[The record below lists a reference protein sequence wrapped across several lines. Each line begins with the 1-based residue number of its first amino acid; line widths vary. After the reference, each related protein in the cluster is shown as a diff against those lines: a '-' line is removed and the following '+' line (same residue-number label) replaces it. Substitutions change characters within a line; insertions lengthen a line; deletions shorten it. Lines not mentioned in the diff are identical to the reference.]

1 MKIFDA
7 HISGSL
13 SVSSSAHI
21 EGDLTV
27 LGTLF
32 ATVSGTTTN
41 ALTASEAPRYTLT
54 SSFNTFT
61 SSYTTGSFT
70 GSFIG
75 DGGNLYNI
83 PASGVTGL
91 NLNKITSGS
100 VSASI
105 SPDRGLEVNT
115 NLNVVGT
122 ITAKEI
128 YTSIVTSSVLFES
141 GSTIFGNSS
150 DDTHQITGSVGV
162 TGSLTL
168 NNDPVVVNTTFNSFT
183 SSANGRLN
191 SIETSTSSLN
201 SFTSSADG
209 RLSSI
214 EGVTGSIA
222 LLNTYTG
229 SNDTVI
235 GTLQTSTS
243 SLNSFTSSINT
254 TIKNKLNSDNV
265 ISGSSQVILTGTT
278 GYSNFSSSVG
288 YTTITIENRVGSL
301 ETESGSIRTA
311 FNSYTSSNDSANT
324 TQNSRLNSLETTTG
338 SLNTFTSSANS
349 RLNSLESF
357 SGTLNTYTSSANG
370 RLNSIETST
379 GSLNSFSSSTLSSLT
394 AIHTSTGSLN
404 TFSSS
409 TLTRLTNLESAS
421 SSIRSDFNSYTSS
434 TNGRLSSI
442 ETSTGSLNTFSSSTL
457 TRLTAIETSTSSLN
471 SYTSSN
477 TTSINAIHTA
487 TSSLNSYTSS
497 NNTILGTLQTATSSL
512 NTFSSSTNT
521 RLSAIETSTGSLN
534 LYTSSNTTNINA
546 IHTAT
551 SSLNSY
557 TSSNNTTLG
566 TLQTATGALNTFS
579 SSANTR
585 LTAIET
591 STSSLNS
598 YTSSNTTNISAIHT
612 ATSSLNSYTSSNNT
626 RLGAIETSTSSL
638 NSFTSSINTTIKN
651 RLNAESVISGSVQ
664 VNLTSTTG
672 YSTFSSSLA
681 TTDSGQDSR
690 LTSLEGKTGS
700 YATTGSNVFQG
711 DQTITGSLYI
721 SQNLIIGGSSSIQHI
736 TSSQLNI
743 GDNIITVNAQ
753 NPSIRFGGLAV
764 IDSGSSPQVSGSI
777 LFDSVNNQWIFVHQ
791 NQSTVTSSV
800 LLMGPE
806 TYNNLGGESY
816 ITQNKIIKST
826 GIEHLAESNI
836 TDTGTKVSINSNTEI
851 TGTFV
856 VTGTALVSGSGQIS
870 FNGITDKPT
879 LVSGS
884 SQISFN
890 GITDK
895 PTLVSGSSQIT
906 FLSISSIPS
915 GLVSG
920 SSQVLAGT
928 TIHSGTF
935 FNGISVVSGS
945 GQISFNGITDKPT
958 LVSGS
963 SQITFGSITGIPSG
977 LVSGSSQISFGSISG
992 VPSGLVSGSS
1002 QVLNGSG
1009 VWSGS
1014 AQLPSGVVSGSSQIS
1029 FGSISGVPSG
1039 LVSGSSQITF
1049 GSISSIPS
1057 GLVSG
1062 SSQISIASTT
1072 GFGTYLNQG
1081 VLTSSSPTFAA
1092 ITIGKSGTDSTITF
1106 PAQTNDPG
1114 YIKHYESNN
1123 TAIMYFNVSDDTN
1136 DEFHFG
1142 YTADAST
1149 FRLRADG
1156 VVLEGT
1162 WQGSSI
1168 STAYTDAKVTS
1179 INAGTGISV
1188 NATTGAVTVTNTITN
1203 NNQLTNGA
1211 GYITSYTE
1219 TDTLATVTGRGASTS
1234 TPITVT
1240 ASEGREVAVY
1250 MPSSYTTDDL
1260 VSGHE
1265 YGWYNDHWR
1274 LGMTRSGGA
1283 AGADFVV
1290 QWNAARRLSLTSGGN
1305 LTVTGTISASNF
1317 SGSSSGTNTGDQTNI
1332 SGLAGSET
1340 LSTVTGRGAS
1350 TSTALSINNTLTI
1363 TSGRVIIRTGGANTY
1378 GIVSGYDNSNHLMT
1392 MRADIA
1398 GSTSSPTIT
1407 AGHQMCFVEYAE
1419 ANDTTGWFFKSSS
1432 TGTYQ
1437 EIARI
1442 TRSTFNYNGNTVYH
1456 SGNLTNLNQLT
1467 NGPGYITS
1475 LTDTLATVT
1484 ARGASTSTAISLSG
1498 NLTMSGAGSSTSI
1511 IFGDSTKRINV
1522 EGYWMMFKGHENEG
1536 FRWQT
1541 AGQDGVTYTT
1551 RMQLTSSA
1559 LTVNGSTVWHQGN
1572 LTNLNQLSNGPG
1584 YATLS
1589 GSNSFTNSYNEFGD
1603 GTGSV
1608 SNDGGWNGRL
1618 NLAGSQHAR
1627 LDVTSVSDGIIT
1639 TMYAHTGHAAGRVGT
1654 MSNHDLLLMIQGAGR
1669 VRLSTSGHLS
1679 PEANGTQNL
1688 GSSSLRWNT
1697 VFTSDLSMS
1706 NGIGD
1711 YTIVEGEE
1719 DLFIYNNKNNK
1730 VFKFLLQEVDPSI
1743 VPPKKI

>member
-54 SSFNTFT
+54 SSFHSFT

-115 NLNVVGT
+115 DLNVVGI

-128 YTSIVTSSVLFES
+128 HTSIVTSSVLFES
-141 GSTIFGNSS
+141 GSTIFGNTS
-150 DDTHQITGSVGV
+150 DDTHQITGSVGI

-229 SNDTVI
+229 SNNTVI

-243 SLNSFTSSINT
+243 SLNSFTSSIDT

-265 ISGSSQVILTGTT
+265 ISGSAQVIITGTT
-278 GYSNFSSSVG
+278 GYSNFSSSIG
-288 YTTITIENRVGSL
+288 FTTITIENRVGSL
-301 ETESGSIRTA
+301 ETESGSIRTD
-311 FNSYTSSNDSANT
+311 FNSYTSSNNGTNT
-324 TQNSRLNSLETTTG
+324 TQNNRLTAIETSTG
-338 SLNTFTSSANS
+338 SLNTFTSSANG
-349 RLNSLESF
+349 RLNSLEST
-357 SGTLNTYTSSANG
+357 SGALNTYTSSANG

-421 SSIRSDFNSYTSS
+421 SSIRSDFNSHTSS
-434 TNGRLSSI
+434 ANGRLNSL
-442 ETSTGSLNTFSSSTL
+442 ETSTGSLNTF
-457 TRLTAIETSTSSLN
+457 TSSANGRLN
-471 SYTSSN
+471 SLE
-477 TTSINAIHTA
+477 TTTGALTNIISTINGRI
-487 TSSLNSYTSS
+487 
-497 NNTILGTLQTATSSL
+497 G
-512 NTFSSSTNT
+512 
-521 RLSAIETSTGSLN
+521 AIETSTGSLN
-534 LYTSSNTTNINA
+534 SFSSSTLSSLTA
-546 IHTAT
+546 IHT
-551 SSLNSY
+551 S
-557 TSSNNTTLG
+557 
-566 TLQTATGALNTFS
+566 
-579 SSANTR
+579 
-585 LTAIET
+585 
-591 STSSLNS
+591 
-598 YTSSNTTNISAIHT
+598 
-612 ATSSLNSYTSSNNT
+612 TSSLNSYTSSNNT
-626 RLGAIETSTSSL
+626 RLGEIETSTSSL

-651 RLNAESVISGSVQ
+651 RLNTEGVISGSVQ
-664 VNLTSTTG
+664 VTISNTTG

-681 TTDSGQDSR
+681 TTDLGQDNR

-721 SQNLIIGGSSSIQHI
+721 SQNLIIAGSSSIQHI

-816 ITQNKIIKST
+816 IAQNKIIKST

-856 VTGTALVSGSGQIS
+856 ATGTA
-870 FNGITDKPT
+870 

-895 PTLVSGSSQIT
+895 PALVSGSSQIT
-906 FLSISSIPS
+906 FLSISSI
-915 GLVSG
+915 
-920 SSQVLAGT
+920 
-928 TIHSGTF
+928 
-935 FNGISVVSGS
+935 
-945 GQISFNGITDKPT
+945 
-958 LVSGS
+958 
-963 SQITFGSITGIPSG
+963 
-977 LVSGSSQISFGSISG
+977 
-992 VPSGLVSGSS
+992 PSGLVSGSS

-1014 AQLPSGVVSGSSQIS
+1014 AQLPSGVVSGSSQIT
-1029 FGSISGVPSG
+1029 FGSISSIPSG

-1062 SSQISIASTT
+1062 SSQITFGSISSIPSGLVSGSSQIAIASTS
-1072 GFGTYLNQG
+1072 GFGTYLNQAL
-1081 VLTSSSPTFAA
+1081 LTTSSPTFAA
-1092 ITIGKSGTDSTITF
+1092 ITVGKSGTDSTITF

-1123 TAIMYFNVSDDTN
+1123 TAIMYFNVSDDTT

-1142 YTADAST
+1142 YSADAST

-1162 WQGSSI
+1162 WQGSAIGDSYI
-1168 STAYTDAKVTS
+1168 SSASNWNTAYNKRPSSLGFTSSTVTLTLGDGS
-1179 INAGTGISV
+1179 TVTASVPTFNQNTTGNAGY
-1188 NATTGAVTVTNTITN
+1188 ATTAGALTSMNISQFTN
-1203 NNQLTNGA
+1203 NS

-1219 TDTLATVTGRGASTS
+1219 TDTLSS
-1234 TPITVT
+1234 VT
-1240 ASEGREVAVY
+1240 A
-1250 MPSSYTTDDL
+1250 
-1260 VSGHE
+1260 
-1265 YGWYNDHWR
+1265 
-1274 LGMTRSGGA
+1274 
-1283 AGADFVV
+1283 
-1290 QWNAARRLSLTSGGN
+1290 
-1305 LTVTGTISASNF
+1305 
-1317 SGSSSGTNTGDQTNI
+1317 
-1332 SGLAGSET
+1332 
-1340 LSTVTGRGAS
+1340 RGAS
-1350 TSTALSINNTLTI
+1350 TSTAISINNTLTV
-1363 TSGRVIIRTGGANTY
+1363 TSGRLIVRTGGANTY

-1392 MRADIA
+1392 FRADIA
-1398 GSTSSPTIT
+1398 GSTSSPTLT

-1442 TRSTFNYNGNTVYH
+1442 TRSTFNYNGYTVLHSSNYNSYSPTLTGTGASGTWGISITGNAATLGNISASGFWQAGGSWAADLSSNGYTRQIGLAYTGGEFSILTNNSQISTLIDGTYFAGEQGGFYSMNSSNQFSSRVGFNRDS
-1456 SGNLTNLNQLT
+1456 SGNASFNASIVPTT
-1467 NGPGYITS
+1467 NG
-1475 LTDTLATVT
+1475 TL
-1484 ARGASTSTAISLSG
+1484 
-1498 NLTMSGAGSSTSI
+1498 
-1511 IFGDSTKRINV
+1511 
-1522 EGYWMMFKGHENEG
+1522 
-1536 FRWQT
+1536 
-1541 AGQDGVTYTT
+1541 
-1551 RMQLTSSA
+1551 
-1559 LTVNGSTVWHQGN
+1559 
-1572 LTNLNQLSNGPG
+1572 
-1584 YATLS
+1584 
-1589 GSNSFTNSYNEFGD
+1589 
-1603 GTGSV
+1603 
-1608 SNDGGWNGRL
+1608 
-1618 NLAGSQHAR
+1618 
-1627 LDVTSVSDGIIT
+1627 
-1639 TMYAHTGHAAGRVGT
+1639 
-1654 MSNHDLLLMIQGAGR
+1654 
-1669 VRLSTSGHLS
+1669 
-1679 PEANGTQNL
+1679 NL
-1688 GSSSLRWNT
+1688 GSSSARWNT

-1719 DLFIYNNKNNK
+1719 DLFIYNNKTNK

>member
-41 ALTASEAPRYTLT
+41 ALTASVAPRYTLT

-75 DGGNLYNI
+75 DGGYLYNI

-115 NLNVVGT
+115 DLNVVGI

-128 YTSIVTSSVLFES
+128 HTSIVTSSVLFES
-141 GSTIFGNSS
+141 GSTIFGNTS

-229 SNDTVI
+229 SNNTVI

-254 TIKNKLNSDNV
+254 TIKNKLNTENV
-265 ISGSSQVILTGTT
+265 VSGSAQILFSGTT
-278 GYSNFSSSVG
+278 GYSDFSSSIG

-301 ETESGSIRTA
+301 ETESGSIRTSLNSYTSSA
-311 FNSYTSSNDSANT
+311 NGRLSSIETSTGSLNTFSSSTLSSLSAIHTSTGSLNTFSSSTNTRLSNLESASSSIRSDFNSYTSSANG
-324 TQNSRLNSLETTTG
+324 RLNSIETTTG
-338 SLNTFTSSANS
+338 SLNTFTSSANG
-349 RLNSLESF
+349 RLNSLENTTGALMNVIS
-357 SGTLNTYTSSANG
+357 SSNGRLSSIETSTGSLNTFSSSTNT

-394 AIHTSTGSLN
+394 AIHTSTSSLN
-404 TFSSS
+404 TFTSSAS
-409 TLTRLTNLESAS
+409 GRLTSLE
-421 SSIRSDFNSYTSS
+421 
-434 TNGRLSSI
+434 
-442 ETSTGSLNTFSSSTL
+442 
-457 TRLTAIETSTSSLN
+457 STSSSLLSNVN
-471 SYTSSN
+471 S
-477 TTSINAIHTA
+477 IHTA
-487 TSSLNSYTSS
+487 TSSLNSYT
-497 NNTILGTLQTATSSL
+497 
-512 NTFSSSTNT
+512 SSTNT

-534 LYTSSNTTNINA
+534 
-546 IHTAT
+546 
-551 SSLNSY
+551 
-557 TSSNNTTLG
+557 
-566 TLQTATGALNTFS
+566 
-579 SSANTR
+579 
-585 LTAIET
+585 
-591 STSSLNS
+591 S

-612 ATSSLNSYTSSNNT
+612 STASLNSYTSSTNT

-638 NSFTSSINTTIKN
+638 NSFTSSIDTTIKSK
-651 RLNAESVISGSVQ
+651 LNTEGVISGSVQ
-664 VNLTSTTG
+664 VTISNTTG

-700 YATTGSNVFQG
+700 YSTTGSNIFQG
-711 DQTITGSLYI
+711 NQTITGSLFI
-721 SQNLIIGGSSSIQHI
+721 SQNLVVAGSSSINFI
-736 TSSQLNI
+736 SQSTLNI
-743 GDNIITVNAQ
+743 GTNLITVNAQ
-753 NPSIRFGGLAV
+753 NPGTRFGGLAV
-764 IDSGSSPQVSGSI
+764 IDSGSSPTVSGSI
-777 LFDSVNNQWIFVHQ
+777 LFDSINDQWLFVHQ
-791 NQSTVTSSV
+791 AIVGSPTTSSV
-800 LLMGPE
+800 LLMGPQ
-806 TYNNLGGESY
+806 TFNSLGSEIY
-816 ITQNKIIKST
+816 PTTNRVVK
-826 GIEHLAESNI
+826 
-836 TDTGTKVSINSNTEI
+836 SINSEHLGDSNISDNGSIVTILSNTVVNGTFSA
-851 TGTFV
+851 TGT
-856 VTGTALVSGSGQIS
+856 TLVSGSSQVS

-884 SQISFN
+884 SQVSFN

-906 FLSISSIPS
+906 FLSISSVPS

-1014 AQLPSGVVSGSSQIS
+1014 AQLPSGVVSGSSQVS

-1114 YIKHYESNN
+1114 YIKHYESSN

-1142 YTADAST
+1142 YSADAST

-1168 STAYTDAKVTS
+1168 STSYTDAKVTS
-1179 INAGTGISV
+1179 VNAGTGISV

-1219 TDTLATVTGRGASTS
+1219 TDTLSS
-1234 TPITVT
+1234 VT
-1240 ASEGREVAVY
+1240 A
-1250 MPSSYTTDDL
+1250 
-1260 VSGHE
+1260 
-1265 YGWYNDHWR
+1265 
-1274 LGMTRSGGA
+1274 
-1283 AGADFVV
+1283 
-1290 QWNAARRLSLTSGGN
+1290 
-1305 LTVTGTISASNF
+1305 
-1317 SGSSSGTNTGDQTNI
+1317 
-1332 SGLAGSET
+1332 
-1340 LSTVTGRGAS
+1340 RGAS
-1350 TSTALSINNTLTI
+1350 TSTALSINNTLTV
-1363 TSGRVIIRTGGANTY
+1363 TSGRLIVRTGGANTY
-1378 GIVSGYDNSNHLMT
+1378 GIVSGYDNSNHLLT
-1392 MRADIA
+1392 MRANIA

-1407 AGHQMCFVEYAE
+1407 AGHQSCFVEYAE
-1419 ANDTTGWFFKSSS
+1419 ANDTTGWFFKSASS
-1432 TGTYQ
+1432 GTYE

-1442 TRSTFNYNGNTVYH
+1442 TRSTFNYNGYTVLHSSNYNSYSPTLTGGGASGTWGISISGSASSASSATNSTNAGYLGTQDIRTISPSSHDAYKLKFGFTSYNNNNTSPWADYLHLRSYSDNSGGSDNLVMFSKSGIGMRIWQQSFGSGTAYSSYKDVAWTDGTNA
-1456 SGNLTNLNQLT
+1456 SGNWGINITGTASN
-1467 NGPGYITS
+1467 ITS
-1475 LTDTLATVT
+1475 YTINQSVGTGNSPTFSYLRLNNNTSSGGGANGTTSLKIAGTSDYDSFELGIFGSYDAMIRTYGNDIRYYSGHWRTIGAT
-1484 ARGASTSTAISLSG
+1484 ASEDHSHYWFTSK
-1498 NLTMSGAGSSTSI
+1498 AGSSNW
-1511 IFGDSTKRINV
+1511 STAK
-1522 EGYWMMFKGHENEG
+1522 
-1536 FRWQT
+1536 
-1541 AGQDGVTYTT
+1541 
-1551 RMQLTSSA
+1551 L
-1559 LTVNGSTVWHQGN
+1559 
-1572 LTNLNQLSNGPG
+1572 
-1584 YATLS
+1584 
-1589 GSNSFTNSYNEFGD
+1589 
-1603 GTGSV
+1603 
-1608 SNDGGWNGRL
+1608 
-1618 NLAGSQHAR
+1618 R
-1627 LDVTSVSDGIIT
+1627 LD
-1639 TMYAHTGHAAGRVGT
+1639 
-1654 MSNHDLLLMIQGAGR
+1654 HD
-1669 VRLSTSGHLS
+1669 GHLT
-1679 PEANGTQNL
+1679 PGFNGTQNL
-1688 GSSSLRWNT
+1688 GSSSYRWNT

-1719 DLFIYNNKNNK
+1719 DLFIYNNKTNK

-1743 VPPKKI
+1743 VPAKKI

>member
-54 SSFNTFT
+54 SSFHTFT

-75 DGGNLYNI
+75 DGGYLYNI

-115 NLNVVGT
+115 DLNVVGI

-128 YTSIVTSSVLFES
+128 HTSIVTSSVLFES
-141 GSTIFGNSS
+141 GSTIFGNTS

-229 SNDTVI
+229 SNNTVI

-254 TIKNKLNSDNV
+254 TIKNKLNTENV
-265 ISGSSQVILTGTT
+265 VSGSAQILFSGTT
-278 GYSNFSSSVG
+278 GYSDFSSSIG

-301 ETESGSIRTA
+301 ETESGSIRTSLNSYTSSA
-311 FNSYTSSNDSANT
+311 NGRLSSIETSTGSLNTFSSSTLSSLSAIHTSTGSLNTFSSSTNTRLSNLESASSSIRSDFNSYTSSANG
-324 TQNSRLNSLETTTG
+324 RLNSIETTTG
-338 SLNTFTSSANS
+338 SLNTFTSSANG
-349 RLNSLESF
+349 RLNSLENTTGALMNEIS
-357 SGTLNTYTSSANG
+357 SSNGRLSSIETSTGSLNTFSSSTNT

-394 AIHTSTGSLN
+394 AIHTSTSSLN
-404 TFSSS
+404 TFTSSAS
-409 TLTRLTNLESAS
+409 GRLTSLE
-421 SSIRSDFNSYTSS
+421 
-434 TNGRLSSI
+434 
-442 ETSTGSLNTFSSSTL
+442 
-457 TRLTAIETSTSSLN
+457 STSSSLLSNVN
-471 SYTSSN
+471 S
-477 TTSINAIHTA
+477 IHTA
-487 TSSLNSYTSS
+487 TSSLNSYT
-497 NNTILGTLQTATSSL
+497 
-512 NTFSSSTNT
+512 SSTNT

-534 LYTSSNTTNINA
+534 
-546 IHTAT
+546 
-551 SSLNSY
+551 
-557 TSSNNTTLG
+557 
-566 TLQTATGALNTFS
+566 
-579 SSANTR
+579 
-585 LTAIET
+585 
-591 STSSLNS
+591 S

-612 ATSSLNSYTSSNNT
+612 STASLNSYTSSNNT

-638 NSFTSSINTTIKN
+638 NSFTSSIDTTIKSK
-651 RLNAESVISGSVQ
+651 LNTEGVISGSVQ
-664 VNLTSTTG
+664 VTISNTTG

-700 YATTGSNVFQG
+700 YSTTGSNIFQG
-711 DQTITGSLYI
+711 NQTITGSLFI
-721 SQNLIIGGSSSIQHI
+721 SQNLVVAGSSSINFV
-736 TSSQLNI
+736 SQSTLNI
-743 GDNIITVNAQ
+743 GTNLITVNAQ
-753 NPSIRFGGLAV
+753 NPGTRFGGLAV
-764 IDSGSSPQVSGSI
+764 IDSGSSPTVSGSI
-777 LFDSVNNQWIFVHQ
+777 LFDSINDQWLFVHQ
-791 NQSTVTSSV
+791 AIVGSPTTSSV
-800 LLMGPE
+800 LLMGPQ
-806 TYNNLGGESY
+806 TFNSLGSEIY
-816 ITQNKIIKST
+816 PTTNRIVK
-826 GIEHLAESNI
+826 
-836 TDTGTKVSINSNTEI
+836 SINSEHLGDSNISDNGSIVTILSNTVVNGTFSA
-851 TGTFV
+851 TGT
-856 VTGTALVSGSGQIS
+856 TLVSGSSQIS

-884 SQISFN
+884 GQISFN

-1014 AQLPSGVVSGSSQIS
+1014 AQLPSGVVSGSSQVS

-1168 STAYTDAKVTS
+1168 STSYTDAKVTS
-1179 INAGTGISV
+1179 VNAGTGISV

-1219 TDTLATVTGRGASTS
+1219 TDTLSS
-1234 TPITVT
+1234 VT
-1240 ASEGREVAVY
+1240 A
-1250 MPSSYTTDDL
+1250 
-1260 VSGHE
+1260 
-1265 YGWYNDHWR
+1265 
-1274 LGMTRSGGA
+1274 
-1283 AGADFVV
+1283 
-1290 QWNAARRLSLTSGGN
+1290 
-1305 LTVTGTISASNF
+1305 
-1317 SGSSSGTNTGDQTNI
+1317 
-1332 SGLAGSET
+1332 
-1340 LSTVTGRGAS
+1340 RGAS
-1350 TSTALSINNTLTI
+1350 TSTALSINNTLTV
-1363 TSGRVIIRTGGANTY
+1363 TSGRVIVRTGGANTY
-1378 GIVSGYDNSNHLMT
+1378 GIVSGYDNNNHLMT
-1392 MRADIA
+1392 FRADIA
-1398 GSTSSPTIT
+1398 GATSSPTLT

-1442 TRSTFNYNGNTVYH
+1442 TRSTFNYNGYTVLHSNNYNSYSPTLTGTGASGTWGINITGNAATLGSISASGFWQAGGSWGADLTSNGYVRQIGISYTGGEFAILTNNAQISTLLDGSYFAGEQGGFYSMNSSNQFSSRVGFNRDG
-1456 SGNLTNLNQLT
+1456 SGNASFNASIVPTT
-1467 NGPGYITS
+1467 NG
-1475 LTDTLATVT
+1475 TL
-1484 ARGASTSTAISLSG
+1484 
-1498 NLTMSGAGSSTSI
+1498 NLG
-1511 IFGDSTKRINV
+1511 
-1522 EGYWMMFKGHENEG
+1522 
-1536 FRWQT
+1536 
-1541 AGQDGVTYTT
+1541 
-1551 RMQLTSSA
+1551 TSSA
-1559 LTVNGSTVWHQGN
+1559 
-1572 LTNLNQLSNGPG
+1572 
-1584 YATLS
+1584 
-1589 GSNSFTNSYNEFGD
+1589 
-1603 GTGSV
+1603 
-1608 SNDGGWNGRL
+1608 
-1618 NLAGSQHAR
+1618 
-1627 LDVTSVSDGIIT
+1627 
-1639 TMYAHTGHAAGRVGT
+1639 
-1654 MSNHDLLLMIQGAGR
+1654 
-1669 VRLSTSGHLS
+1669 
-1679 PEANGTQNL
+1679 
-1688 GSSSLRWNT
+1688 RWNT

-1719 DLFIYNNKNNK
+1719 DLFIYNNKTNK

-1743 VPPKKI
+1743 VPAKKI

>member
-54 SSFNTFT
+54 SSFHSFT

-115 NLNVVGT
+115 DLNVVGI

-128 YTSIVTSSVLFES
+128 HTSIVTSSVLFES
-141 GSTIFGNSS
+141 GSTIFGNTS
-150 DDTHQITGSVGV
+150 DDTHQITGSVGI

-168 NNDPVVVNTTFNSFT
+168 NNNPVVVNTTFNSFT

-229 SNDTVI
+229 SNNTVI

-243 SLNSFTSSINT
+243 SLNSFTSSIDT

-265 ISGSSQVILTGTT
+265 ISGSAQVIITGTT
-278 GYSNFSSSVG
+278 GYSNFSSSIG
-288 YTTITIENRVGSL
+288 FTTITIENRVGSL
-301 ETESGSIRTA
+301 ETESGSIRTD
-311 FNSYTSSNDSANT
+311 FNSYTSSNNGTNT
-324 TQNSRLNSLETTTG
+324 TQNNRLTAIETSTG
-338 SLNTFTSSANS
+338 SLNTFTSSANG
-349 RLNSLESF
+349 RLNSLEST
-357 SGTLNTYTSSANG
+357 SGALNTYTSSANG

-421 SSIRSDFNSYTSS
+421 SSIRSDFNSHTSS
-434 TNGRLSSI
+434 ANGRLNSLEISTGSLNTFTSSANGRLNSLETTTGALTNI
-442 ETSTGSLNTFSSSTL
+442 ISTINGRLNTVETSTGSLNSFSSSTL
-457 TRLTAIETSTSSLN
+457 SSLTAIHTST
-471 SYTSSN
+471 
-477 TTSINAIHTA
+477 
-487 TSSLNSYTSS
+487 
-497 NNTILGTLQTATSSL
+497 GSL

-534 LYTSSNTTNINA
+534 SYTSSNTTNINA

-585 LTAIET
+585 LNAIET

-598 YTSSNTTNISAIHT
+598 YTSSNTTNINAIHT

-638 NSFTSSINTTIKN
+638 NSFTSSINTTIKS
-651 RLNAESVISGSVQ
+651 RLNTEGVISGSAQ
-664 VNLTSTTG
+664 VTISNTTG

-681 TTDSGQDSR
+681 TTDLGQDNR

-816 ITQNKIIKST
+816 IAQNKIIKST

-851 TGTFV
+851 TGTFTV
-856 VTGTALVSGSGQIS
+856 GGGGKIIATSMGGDEGGEILLGKPATNTTIAGDGVTIDVFQNRLRIFEQGGSVRGAYLDITSLGTGVSTKLNGTADTASYVEYS
-870 FNGITDKPT
+870 NVANKP
-879 LVSGS
+879 S
-884 SQISFN
+884 
-890 GITDK
+890 
-895 PTLVSGSSQIT
+895 LVSGSSQIT
-906 FLSISSIPS
+906 FLSISSI
-915 GLVSG
+915 
-920 SSQVLAGT
+920 
-928 TIHSGTF
+928 
-935 FNGISVVSGS
+935 
-945 GQISFNGITDKPT
+945 
-958 LVSGS
+958 
-963 SQITFGSITGIPSG
+963 
-977 LVSGSSQISFGSISG
+977 
-992 VPSGLVSGSS
+992 PSGLVSGSS

-1014 AQLPSGVVSGSSQIS
+1014 AQLPSGVVSGSSQIT
-1029 FGSISGVPSG
+1029 FGSISSIPSG

-1062 SSQISIASTT
+1062 SSQIAIASTS
-1072 GFGTYLNQG
+1072 GFGTYLNQA
-1081 VLTSSSPTFAA
+1081 VLTTSTPTFDYVITSNNANGTNIRLGDDTWIGDINIANTFRVTGLQDATQGYIVFGNSNTTALGRSGTGALTYGGNTIWHAGNDGSGTGLDADLLDGSHASAFSPVAGSSSITTVGTISSGTWNGSSISTTYTDAKVTSVSAGTGISVNATTGAVTVTNTGTLTVAGTANQVLINGGTAAANGNITLSLPQSLGTGSSPTFAA
-1092 ITIGKSGTDSTITF
+1092 ITVGKSGTDSTITF

-1162 WQGSSI
+1162 WQGSAIGDSYI
-1168 STAYTDAKVTS
+1168 SSASNWNTAYNKRPSSLGFTSSTVTLTLGDGS
-1179 INAGTGISV
+1179 TVTASVPTFNQNTTGNAGY
-1188 NATTGAVTVTNTITN
+1188 ATTAGALTSMNISQFTN
-1203 NNQLTNGA
+1203 NS

-1219 TDTLATVTGRGASTS
+1219 TDTLSS
-1234 TPITVT
+1234 VT
-1240 ASEGREVAVY
+1240 A
-1250 MPSSYTTDDL
+1250 
-1260 VSGHE
+1260 
-1265 YGWYNDHWR
+1265 
-1274 LGMTRSGGA
+1274 
-1283 AGADFVV
+1283 
-1290 QWNAARRLSLTSGGN
+1290 
-1305 LTVTGTISASNF
+1305 
-1317 SGSSSGTNTGDQTNI
+1317 
-1332 SGLAGSET
+1332 
-1340 LSTVTGRGAS
+1340 RGAS
-1350 TSTALSINNTLTI
+1350 TSTAISINNTLTV
-1363 TSGRVIIRTGGANTY
+1363 TSGRLIVRTGGANTY

-1392 MRADIA
+1392 FRADIA
-1398 GSTSSPTIT
+1398 GATSSPTLT

-1442 TRSTFNYNGNTVYH
+1442 TRSTFNYNGNTVLHSSNYNSYSPTLTGTGASGTWGINITGNAATLGNISASGFWQASGSWGADLTSNGYTRQIGIAYTGGEFSILTNNAQISTLIDGTYFAGEQGGFYSMNSSNQFSSRVGFNRDG
-1456 SGNLTNLNQLT
+1456 SGNASFNASIVPTT
-1467 NGPGYITS
+1467 NG
-1475 LTDTLATVT
+1475 TL
-1484 ARGASTSTAISLSG
+1484 
-1498 NLTMSGAGSSTSI
+1498 
-1511 IFGDSTKRINV
+1511 
-1522 EGYWMMFKGHENEG
+1522 
-1536 FRWQT
+1536 
-1541 AGQDGVTYTT
+1541 
-1551 RMQLTSSA
+1551 
-1559 LTVNGSTVWHQGN
+1559 
-1572 LTNLNQLSNGPG
+1572 
-1584 YATLS
+1584 
-1589 GSNSFTNSYNEFGD
+1589 
-1603 GTGSV
+1603 
-1608 SNDGGWNGRL
+1608 
-1618 NLAGSQHAR
+1618 
-1627 LDVTSVSDGIIT
+1627 
-1639 TMYAHTGHAAGRVGT
+1639 
-1654 MSNHDLLLMIQGAGR
+1654 
-1669 VRLSTSGHLS
+1669 
-1679 PEANGTQNL
+1679 NL
-1688 GSSSLRWNT
+1688 GSSSARWNT

-1719 DLFIYNNKNNK
+1719 DLFIYNNKTNK
-1730 VFKFLLQEVDPSI
+1730 VFKFLLQEVDSSI
-1743 VPPKKI
+1743 VPAKKI